1 MSNFEYLLSPI
12 NTINGVGKKTVTLLN
27 KKKIFT
33 IFDLLWHLPLAK
45 IETSE
50 DTEVENLQIGKIY
63 NIKVVPIKYNFP
75 RIRNLPNKV
84 ICQKNN
90 NKLECIFFNSY
101 EGYIKKI
108 LPLNKEVLIKGKAG
122 NFRNNFQF
130 INPSLVNSDNS
141 KIINNDNKYSVT
153 EGLNLSKYNQIVNN
167 VFKKL
172 PDLEEWLPTEIS
184 NFFDNVSWKE
194 SIIKIHN
201 NDINLIRSSKYF
213 KRLVFDEI
221 FANFLLSSKI
231 RSKIKKIKKKNKI
244 FDLNYQN
251 KILEKFKFK
260 LTNDQISALES
271 INKDMKS
278 KQKMFRLLQGDVG
291 SGKTIVSVIAAL
303 NAVKAG
309 YQVAIMA
316 PTEILAIQH
325 YKYIEENF
333 KNYCNAELLTS
344 KTEYKIK
351 KKILNNLSN
360 NKINILI
367 GTHSLFQSRLS
378 YNNLGLIIIDEQHK
392 FGVNQRKRLSDKGG
406 DNCDVLVMSATPIP
420 RTMMMTIYGDM
431 DISLIKT
438 KPKNRKPI
446 KTYSKN
452 ESNISEVIKF
462 INKKILN
469 NNQIFW
475 VCPLINESKKVD
487 HQSAVKKYQTLNKI
501 FAEKVD
507 IIHGSMSKDKKD
519 LVLKK
524 FSEKKINILVS
535 TTVIEVG
542 IDFPNANVIIIENAN
557 KYGLTQLH
565 QLRGRVGRGEK
576 EATCIL
582 IFKSN
587 LSKNASK
594 RITILK
600 NSNDGFKIAEEDLKI
615 RGYGDILG
623 FKQSGIKKYNLA
635 DPMQHKD
642 LFYLAEAQIK
652 KIEKNNFNFESYN
665 KLIKLYDK
673 VSIINESI

>member
-12 NTINGVGKKTVTLLN
+12 NSINGVGKKTVTLLN

-141 KIINNDNKYSVT
+141 KIISNDNKYSLT
-153 EGLNLSKYNQIVNN
+153 EGLNLSKYNKIINN

-251 KILEKFKFK
+251 KILKNLKFK
-260 LTNDQISALES
+260 LTNDQILALDK
-271 INKDMKS
+271 INNDMKS

-462 INKKILN
+462 INKEILN

-501 FAEKVD
+501 FEEKVD

-524 FSEKKINILVS
+524 FSEKKIDILVS